1 MAPHRDP
8 PDAVL
13 LESARDG
20 DSEAFGTFYLR
31 HRDAV
36 LRFCGRRAGSPD
48 AVADLTAETFA
59 TALQALHGPR
69 PPAVESGVAWLLG
82 IARHKIADAYRRGAV
97 DDRARQRIGMDPLR
111 LEPSDVETILEL
123 AEEGDAVLAA
133 SALPE
138 SQRSALF
145 GRVVEQRTYEEL
157 ARELGTTETVTRKR
171 VSRAL
176 RTLKNRMTETH
187 A

>member
-1 MAPHRDP
+1 
-8 PDAVL
+8 
-13 LESARDG
+13 
-20 DSEAFGTFYLR
+20 
-31 HRDAV
+31 
-36 LRFCGRRAGSPD
+36 
-48 AVADLTAETFA
+48 
-59 TALQALHGPR
+59 
-69 PPAVESGVAWLLG
+69 
-82 IARHKIADAYRRGAV
+82 
-97 DDRARQRIGMDPLR
+97 MDPLR